1 MIFGLKCPTLICAQK
16 CSECGRKDPFSLDGR
31 IWIRY
36 SSILFSVAFIIFLQT
51 AKMKKWV
58 ALLGGAMFI
67 VLFLS
72 MYMVVD
78 QLGKSPSYKELIDM
92 QVMLDL

>member
-1 MIFGLKCPTLICAQK
+1 
-16 CSECGRKDPFSLDGR
+16 
-31 IWIRY
+31 
-36 SSILFSVAFIIFLQT
+36 
-51 AKMKKWV
+51 MKKWV

-92 QVMLDL
+92 QVNVGLVVVNVTKGDILGHEIYRLAHNKIAQNLMKMV

>member
-1 MIFGLKCPTLICAQK
+1 MLRSVRNAV
-16 CSECGRKDPFSLDGR
+16 GR
-31 IWIRY
+31 IRFLWTGGSGYDIPPFCSLLLY
-36 SSILFSVAFIIFLQT
+36 IIFLQT